1 MNAIVVL
8 NELNFV
14 DPVSRQSLSREAALY
29 CDVKF
34 ICNRGKVEVYAHS
47 MVLNKGANS
56 EGLRQMIDTARIENN
71 KKIIPLGSGL
81 VSDPLN
87 SHYRS
92 HNMKIYVLHVHVM
105 Y

>member
-1 MNAIVVL
+1 MIQLSESN
-8 NELNFV
+8 
-14 DPVSRQSLSREAALY
+14 DPLLRQSLSREAALY

-56 EGLRQMIDTARIENN
+56 DGLRQMIETARIENN

-81 VSDPLN
+81 VLN
-87 SHYRS
+87 CL
-92 HNMKIYVLHVHVM
+92 KVPKVM
-105 Y
+105 RD